1 MTLLDKESVTMKRNA
16 IELPATAFVRQT
28 QLIPCVLPFSA
39 ATLWRKVK
47 NGSFPAPVKL
57 SDRVTAW
64 KTDEVREWL
73 DSKA

>member
-1 MTLLDKESVTMKRNA
+1 MKRNA
-16 IELPATAFVRQT
+16 TELPAAAFVRQA
-28 QLIPCVLPFSA
+28 QLIPSILPFSA